1 MWYHKISTKCYR
13 TQKRITYHY
22 WGNQSGFAEGMA
34 CELESEQW
42 LGFELE
48 IREKEGISHRGN
60 NEVGR
65 GGEALGKECSLVRLS
80 VVCVKVRHRK

>member
-22 WGNQSGFAEGMA
+22 WGNQSGFVEGMA

-42 LGFELE
+42 LGFEQE
-48 IREKEGISHRGN
+48 IREKEGISDRVN
-60 NEVGR
+60 NEVGV
-65 GGEALGKECSLVRLS
+65 GGTGGRP
-80 VVCVKVRHRK
+80 

>member
-13 TQKRITYHY
+13 TQTRITYHY

-34 CELESEQW
+34 CELESERW

-48 IREKEGISHRGN
+48 IREKEGISDRVN
-60 NEVGR
+60 NEVGGEGT
-65 GGEALGKECSLVRLS
+65 GGRP
-80 VVCVKVRHRK
+80 